1 MEPWLRARAARAVA
15 ALADDDAEGV
25 VPDVV
30 PAQRGGEAGAAAHA
44 ERAPHPAAGGPLRR
58 AGLGLGLSP
67 LGSEEAAV
75 AEASTRTTTSGLP
88 SPRWCAPQQW
98 SQKAAAQGTQ
108 KRSSLQG
115 AEKSSA
121 TSRQAHAP
129 TACVRRRNK

>member
-44 ERAPHPAAGGPLRR
+44 ERVPDPDAGGAMGR

-67 LGSEEAAV
+67 FGGGGGGGGGSEDDDLMPPLAAV
-75 AEASTRTTTSGLP
+75 VRAAAVVAEGGGAGHAEAVLPAGRGEVLRDEPPGPRADGL
-88 SPRWCAPQQW
+88 
-98 SQKAAAQGTQ
+98 
-108 KRSSLQG
+108 RS
-115 AEKSSA
+115 
-121 TSRQAHAP
+121 
-129 TACVRRRNK
+129 

>member
-25 VPDVV
+25 GPDVV

-75 AEASTRTTTSGLP
+75 AEASTRTTTSCLP
-88 SPRWCAPQQW
+88 SPQQW